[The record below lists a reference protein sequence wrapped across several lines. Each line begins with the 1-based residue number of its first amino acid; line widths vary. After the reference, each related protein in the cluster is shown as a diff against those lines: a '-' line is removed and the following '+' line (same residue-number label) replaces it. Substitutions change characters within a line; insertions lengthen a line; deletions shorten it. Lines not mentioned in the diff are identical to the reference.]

1 MIILE
6 VSFGNFDENDIVRLQ
21 DKYNRI
27 PLNIDC
33 IVSTIRFPRSFGHFF
48 VSWLISWSDVTS
60 VTYINVMDDIVDEI
74 GNILSIF
81 VGEDNIIHVA
91 RIINVMDNIVDEIGN
106 ILSIFVGK
114 DNVVYIHVARITY

>member
-1 MIILE
+1 
-6 VSFGNFDENDIVRLQ
+6 
-21 DKYNRI
+21 
-27 PLNIDC
+27 
-33 IVSTIRFPRSFGHFF
+33 
-48 VSWLISWSDVTS
+48 
-60 VTYINVMDDIVDEI
+60 MDDIVDEI